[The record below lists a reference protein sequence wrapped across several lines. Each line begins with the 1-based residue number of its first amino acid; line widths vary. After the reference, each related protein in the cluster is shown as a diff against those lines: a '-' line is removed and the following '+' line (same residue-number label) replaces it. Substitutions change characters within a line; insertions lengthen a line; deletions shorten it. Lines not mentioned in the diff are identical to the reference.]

1 MDTLNI
7 SQTLQIAGFEQ
18 KQADAVA
25 KTVVEAVEEQA
36 NKVATQNFVKLEI
49 ATLYNKLVL
58 SMLAIAGISLTIVK
72 LFFLD

>member
-36 NKVATQNFVKLEI
+36 NKAATQNFVKLEI
-49 ATLYNKLVL
+49 ATLYNKLVF
-58 SMLAIAGISLTIVK
+58 SMLAIAGISLP
-72 LFFLD
+72 LLSYSF